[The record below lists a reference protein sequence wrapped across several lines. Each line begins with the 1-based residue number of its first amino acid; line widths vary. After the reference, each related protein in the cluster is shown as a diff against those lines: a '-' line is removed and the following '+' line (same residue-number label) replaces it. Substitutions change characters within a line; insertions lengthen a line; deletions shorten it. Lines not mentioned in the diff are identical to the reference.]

1 MCHTTSYSCNL
12 AFTPEIESIHARGAQ
27 CYDVTSPHMIDWRA
41 HVQAMQRL
49 REATELLGE
58 REERVAELAADV
70 ADLRQMYRE
79 QVEVFVEQMA
89 QASQHS
95 TPQPSPRP
103 SVSSQPAET

>member
-1 MCHTTSYSCNL
+1 
-12 AFTPEIESIHARGAQ
+12 
-27 CYDVTSPHMIDWRA
+27 
-41 HVQAMQRL
+41 MQVMQQL
-49 REATELLGE
+49 RDATELLGE

-103 SVSSQPAET
+103 SVSS

>member
-1 MCHTTSYSCNL
+1 MRPASVQFHSL
-12 AFTPEIESIHARGAQ
+12 DPPAP
-27 CYDVTSPHMIDWRA
+27 YDRKS
-41 HVQAMQRL
+41 HVQVMQQL
-49 REATELLGE
+49 RDATELLGE

-79 QVEVFVEQMA
+79 QVEVFVAQMA

-103 SVSSQPAET
+103 SLSA